1 MTAEGEEPDYV
12 NVPTVKPK
20 KVKSSSFHVTINTNQ
35 RYGSKDA
42 IVQDMRPL
50 YTNLLSIFNDTEK
63 VREIIE
69 IMDVNKKVRGGEYIL
84 RDNMEFD
91 ETPSCKCECKIGD
104 MSEFF
109 FS

>member
-1 MTAEGEEPDYV
+1 MPKARRRPAVTPEGEEPDY
-12 NVPTVKPK
+12 
-20 KVKSSSFHVTINTNQ
+20 
-35 RYGSKDA
+35 
-42 IVQDMRPL
+42 
-50 YTNLLSIFNDTEK
+50 
-63 VREIIE
+63 
-69 IMDVNKKVRGGEYIL
+69 VNKKVRGGEYIL